1 MNTCT
6 TPSVASV
13 LNQWI
18 LWWLLSSDLQL
29 SAALGKLSLRR
40 LSLHRLALSS
50 VVLTTLLLS
59 ACSDDTPAPTKRLV
73 DYNGRTPDE
82 RGYQQPHWP
91 RDIRQEVYG
100 DPDIFST
107 PRIQFTAQLKW
118 DEDYTTLW
126 SMRLDGSDKRRV
138 ADRELM
144 FDGAKTS
151 HTPVRSPNNRY
162 VAVSMRRDNPYKTF
176 RGIIDLKTQTKW
188 EIAKGGGVP
197 HFNWTSDSENV
208 IFYADGKHYN
218 YHLPSRTLSER
229 PIIYSAGLFL
239 LPGDERFLA
248 FKRNGYWLH
257 DFEGNVLDKVQ
268 IEHLNTDGSQSPVVS
283 PDGKWLFFVTGGWE
297 MFANWINIETGEFTQ
312 VIRDELISG
321 RAGWSDIEDTL
332 YVYQSS
338 THVTY
343 VNLVSGEKRQIT
355 PKERLIWGIV
365 DYSSRTLYNYHATHK
380 DD

>member
-1 MNTCT
+1 
-6 TPSVASV
+6 
-13 LNQWI
+13 
-18 LWWLLSSDLQL
+18 
-29 SAALGKLSLRR
+29 
-40 LSLHRLALSS
+40 
-50 VVLTTLLLS
+50 VVLTTALLS

-82 RGYQQPHWP
+82 IGYQQPHWP

-107 PRIQFTAQLKW
+107 PRIQFSAKLKW
-118 DEDYTTLW
+118 DEDYKTLW

-138 ADRELM
+138 ADRELL
-144 FDGAKTS
+144 FDGAQMS
-151 HTPVRSPNNRY
+151 HTPVRSPDNRY
-162 VAVSMRRDNPYKTF
+162 IAMAMVQDNPYKAF

-218 YHLPSRTLSER
+218 YHLPSRTLSKR

-312 VIRDELISG
+312 VIRDELIPG
-321 RAGWSDIEDTL
+321 RARWSDIEDTL
-332 YVYQSS
+332 YIIRSGYRI
-338 THVTY
+338 TY
-343 VNLVSGEKRQIT
+343 VNLVTGEKQQSLA
-355 PKERLIWGIV
+355 KEELIWGITQL
-365 DYSSRTLYNYHATHK
+365 SSLTLYNYHATHK